1 MFAQHLGND
10 ALFNEVREEVLDM
23 GQYLDSDDSR
33 RQGEAVLRL
42 TVVTIF
48 GLIGTIVTGFLGM
61 NLLAEADQPLAVKI
75 AMFFV
80 VLVPTVVLTMLTVN
94 QSNALSEMLDAI
106 GNSRLSR
113 RERLAILGKV
123 IGRVRAGK
131 T

>member
-1 MFAQHLGND
+1 
-10 ALFNEVREEVLDM
+10 
-23 GQYLDSDDSR
+23 
-33 RQGEAVLRL
+33 
-42 TVVTIF
+42 
-48 GLIGTIVTGFLGM
+48 
-61 NLLAEADQPLAVKI
+61 
-75 AMFFV
+75 
-80 VLVPTVVLTMLTVN
+80 VPTVVLTMLTVN